1 MCFYSSGLFLAFWIL
16 SSLLNSS
23 LPVFAGNA
31 GSWYRLTSS
40 SHHEASQPAAC
51 IFPALKFYAP
61 ALIFSG
67 RRYLQGLNA
76 RPPPTSSRCNP
87 VLVYHLRTSVFPTHF
102 SGTLILH
109 SPDGSCARFFLL
121 FGTDHCSSLG
131 KLHNRNFS
139 LVFFAS
145 VPFDI
150 QPVYLVVIQQY
161 TGNF

>member
-1 MCFYSSGLFLAFWIL
+1 MCFYSSVLFLAFWIL

-40 SHHEASQPAAC
+40 SRHAASQPAAC
-51 IFPALKFYAP
+51 ISQARKFYAP
-61 ALIFSG
+61 ASVFSG

-87 VLVYHLRTSVFPTHF
+87 ALVYHLRTSVFPAHF

-109 SPDGSCARFFLL
+109 SPDGNRVRFFLSSE
-121 FGTDHCSSLG
+121 TDHCSSLG
-131 KLHNRNFS
+131 KLHNRDFS